1 MGERE
6 NRRVRGRHARGE
18 GALCLLLAPFFFV
31 PTTSKRLSSRVGR
44 KFCVSIEISRTN
56 EAYVI

>member
-18 GALCLLLAPFFFV
+18 GAFVSFSRVFFLFSLLLSAFQVGWAESFV
-31 PTTSKRLSSRVGR
+31 FPSKYRAQKKLM
-44 KFCVSIEISRTN
+44 
-56 EAYVI
+56 